1 MKKVLKVVVDVLAWI
16 ILIAAFL
23 VTLMVFSSS
32 RNNGI
37 ASLFG
42 IMPMS
47 VQTDSMAPTF
57 KAGDLI
63 FVKKIDDL
71 NALSK
76 DDVITFYTI
85 IEGARTLNTH
95 RIAEI
100 NDSDGIKSF
109 ITRGDN
115 NMIDD
120 EIPIYASDIVGKWTG
135 KKIPGAGKV
144 LTFLRSKTGF
154 FVCIVIPMALF
165 FLFELYKFVATMVES
180 KQKMTKE
187 DEEEI
192 KRKAI
197 EEYLAAQQ
205 ASGNTQAD
213 VPAQPAPEMVT
224 EGEQET
230 LQTDSETAVENV
242 PPTEDGTN
250 A

>member
-71 NALSK
+71 NTLSK

-85 IEGARTLNTH
+85 IENARALNTH
-95 RIAEI
+95 RIAEVKET
-100 NDSDGIKSF
+100 DGAKSF
-109 ITRGDN
+109 VTRGDN

-120 EIPIYASDIVGKWTG
+120 EIPVYPSDIVGKWTG
-135 KKIPGAGKV
+135 KKIAGGGKV
-144 LTFLRSKTGF
+144 LNFLRSKTGF

-165 FLFELYKFVATMVES
+165 FLFELYKFIATMIES
-180 KQKMTKE
+180 KQKITKE

-205 ASGNTQAD
+205 AAGNTQAD
-213 VPAQPAPEMVT
+213 VPAQPAPET
-224 EGEQET
+224 TDEGAAAPET
-230 LQTDSETAVENV
+230 VAEDV

>member
-42 IMPMS
+42 VMPMS

-85 IEGARTLNTH
+85 IDSSRVLNTH
-95 RIAEI
+95 RIVEI
-100 NDSDGIKSF
+100 KEADGSKSF
-109 ITRGDN
+109 VTRGDN

-120 EIPIYASDIVGKWTG
+120 EIPVYPSDIVGIWSG
-135 KKIPGAGKV
+135 KKIAGAGNV
-144 LTFLRSKTGF
+144 LNFLRSKRGF
-154 FVCIVIPMALF
+154 FICIVIPMALF
-165 FLFELYKFVATMVES
+165 FLFELYKFVATMIES
-180 KQKMTKE
+180 RQKMTKE

-205 ASGNTQAD
+205 AAGNTQANA
-213 VPAQPAPEMVT
+213 PAQPTPEITDEGASAPEVT
-224 EGEQET
+224 AE
-230 LQTDSETAVENV
+230 DV
-242 PPTEDGTN
+242 PPAEDGTN

>member
-32 RNNGI
+32 RNDGI

-85 IEGARTLNTH
+85 INGMRSLNTH
-95 RIAEI
+95 RIAEV
-100 NDSDGIKSF
+100 NDSDGAKSF

-120 EIPIYASDIVGKWTG
+120 EIPVYPSDIVGKWTG

-144 LTFLRSKTGF
+144 LTFLRTKKGF
-154 FVCIVIPMALF
+154 FICIVIPMALF
-165 FLFELYKFVATMVES
+165 FLFELYKFVATMIES
-180 KQKMTKE
+180 KRKMTKE

-205 ASGNTQAD
+205 AAGNTQAD
-213 VPAQPAPEMVT
+213 ASAQPAPET
-224 EGEQET
+224 TAEGAET
-230 LQTDSETAVENV
+230 PEAVAEDV
-242 PPTEDGTN
+242 PPAEDGTN

>member
-76 DDVITFYTI
+76 DDVITFYII
-85 IEGARTLNTH
+85 IEDARALNTH
-95 RIAEI
+95 RIAEVKEA
-100 NDSDGIKSF
+100 DGSKSF
-109 ITRGDN
+109 VTRGDN

-120 EIPIYASDIVGKWTG
+120 EIPVYPSDIVGKWTG
-135 KKIPGAGKV
+135 KKIVGGGKV
-144 LTFLRSKTGF
+144 LNFLRSKTGF

-165 FLFELYKFVATMVES
+165 FLFELYKFIATMIES
-180 KQKMTKE
+180 KQSMTKE

-205 ASGNTQAD
+205 AAGNTKAD
-213 VPAQPAPEMVT
+213 ASVQPAPET
-224 EGEQET
+224 ADEG
-230 LQTDSETAVENV
+230 TAAPEVSAEDV
-242 PPTEDGTN
+242 SPAEDGTN